1 MLKKGM
7 LGAAFALL
15 VAGAGAFA
23 QKQQVMLDKVVA
35 VVGSSSILH
44 SEVAEYARQL
54 TAQRRAEGYT
64 SDRDPMNEALEALMT
79 QKLLF
84 NQAQIDSVKINAGD
98 IATHVEQQIQNMIET
113 EGSPNSRPSTTWPF
127 SASAR
132 TCASA
137 MRSSRMPLPCR
148 ARS

>member
-54 TAQRRAEGYT
+54 TPSAV
-64 SDRDPMNEALEALMT
+64 P
-79 QKLLF
+79 K
-84 NQAQIDSVKINAGD
+84 D
-98 IATHVEQQIQNMIET
+98 IPPTVI
-113 EGSPNSRPSTTWPF
+113 R
-127 SASAR
+127 
-132 TCASA
+132 
-137 MRSSRMPLPCR
+137 
-148 ARS
+148 

>member
-1 MLKKGM
+1 MLKKGIM
-7 LGAAFALL
+7 AAALAVL
-15 VAGAGAFA
+15 AAGAFA

-35 VVGSSSILH
+35 EVGSSTLLS
-44 SEVAEYARQL
+44 SEVAAHARQR

-98 IATHVEQQIQNMIET
+98 IACLLYT
-113 EGSPNSRPSTTWPF
+113 SPSPRD
-127 SASAR
+127 A
-132 TCASA
+132 
-137 MRSSRMPLPCR
+137 
-148 ARS
+148 

>member
-1 MLKKGM
+1 M

-84 NQAQIDSVKINAGD
+84 NQRQSEIIRSHEEELYNRACEGGSIKIFENENTND
-98 IATHVEQQIQNMIET
+98 KEKE
-113 EGSPNSRPSTTWPF
+113 
-127 SASAR
+127 
-132 TCASA
+132 
-137 MRSSRMPLPCR
+137 
-148 ARS
+148 

>member
-79 QKLLF
+79 QKLLADRLGEDQCGRHRHACGTADSEHDR
-84 NQAQIDSVKINAGD
+84 NRGVDPQTRGQAPHGHFQHPREHAP
-98 IATHVEQQIQNMIET
+98 A
-113 EGSPNSRPSTTWPF
+113 
-127 SASAR
+127 
-132 TCASA
+132 
-137 MRSSRMPLPCR
+137 L
-148 ARS
+148 